1 MPGNKIIII
10 IIIIIKIKIKI
21 KKNETTNLTK
31 TLYKRAIFN
40 SQKVNIKYLRDKKE
54 IYGGI

>member
-1 MPGNKIIII
+1 M
-10 IIIIIKIKIKI
+10 KIKI